1 MNLRLQALLAIVAF
15 IVSVL
20 FVLMPSSPHLMALF
34 IFFAQP
40 MFLIVAIMFL
50 RRMLKELNASIVA
63 IMFLRRLTDELRDK
77 ESR

>member
-15 IVSVL
+15 VISVL

-40 MFLIVAIMFL
+40 LFLIVAVMFL
-50 RRMLKELNASIVA
+50 CHVLKELNASIVA
-63 IMFLRRLTDELRDK
+63 IMLLRRLMDELRDK
-77 ESR
+77 EAR